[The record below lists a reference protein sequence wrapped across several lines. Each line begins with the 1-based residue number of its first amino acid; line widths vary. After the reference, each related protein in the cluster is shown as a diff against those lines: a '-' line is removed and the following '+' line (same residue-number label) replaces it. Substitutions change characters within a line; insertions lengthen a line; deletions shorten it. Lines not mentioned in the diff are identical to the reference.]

1 MSGFLFPQSQVEYAI
16 SVLEVD
22 DIGTQS
28 SQTVLGWATE
38 QIPGLH
44 GFYILNFLFFL

>member
-1 MSGFLFPQSQVEYAI
+1 MSGVWFPQKDLGFVFPQSQVEYAI

-28 SQTVLGWATE
+28 SQTVLRWATE

-44 GFYILNFLFFL
+44 GF